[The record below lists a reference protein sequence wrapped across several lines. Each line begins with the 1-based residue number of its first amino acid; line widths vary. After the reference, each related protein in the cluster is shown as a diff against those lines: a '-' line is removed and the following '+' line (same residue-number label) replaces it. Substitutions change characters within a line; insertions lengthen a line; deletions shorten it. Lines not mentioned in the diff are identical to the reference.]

1 MEHRIE
7 QLELKLAEQ
16 EQVNAGLRDDIKS
29 LKEIQ
34 YGNRTEYLQGFEHYE
49 QKKKKFSGLLAEAN
63 TSISALQAQK
73 ELLATKEELQY
84 VASILLSLCERADI
98 R

>member
-1 MEHRIE
+1 MEHRIQ

-34 YGNRTEYLQGFEHYE
+34 YGNRTEYLKGFEHYE
-49 QKKKKFSGLLAEAN
+49 QKKKKFAGVLEEAN
-63 TSISALQAQK
+63 TSISAMQDHQ
-73 ELLATKEELQY
+73 ELLATKTELQY
-84 VASILLSLCERADI
+84 VTEIVLLLSERANI

>member
-1 MEHRIE
+1 MEDRIQ

-16 EQVNAGLRDDIKS
+16 EPVNAGLRDDIKS

-34 YGNRTEYLQGFEHYE
+34 YGNRTEYLKGFEHYE
-49 QKKKKFSGLLAEAN
+49 AKKKKFAGVLEETN
-63 TSISALQAQK
+63 TSISDLQDQQ

-84 VASILLSLCERADI
+84 ATLIKLLLSDQANI

>member
-1 MEHRIE
+1 MEHRIQ

-34 YGNRTEYLQGFEHYE
+34 YGNRTEYLKGFEHYE
-49 QKKKKFSGLLAEAN
+49 QKKKKFAGVLEKAN
-63 TSISALQAQK
+63 TSISALQDHQ
-73 ELLATKEELQY
+73 ELFATKEELQY
-84 VASILLSLCERADI
+84 VTQTVLSLPDSANI

>member
-1 MEHRIE
+1 MEHRIQ

-34 YGNRTEYLQGFEHYE
+34 YGNRTEYLKGFEHYE
-49 QKKKKFSGLLAEAN
+49 QKKKKFAGVLEEAN
-63 TSISALQAQK
+63 KSMSALQDQQ

-84 VASILLSLCERADI
+84 ATQIMLLLSDQANI
-98 R
+98 G